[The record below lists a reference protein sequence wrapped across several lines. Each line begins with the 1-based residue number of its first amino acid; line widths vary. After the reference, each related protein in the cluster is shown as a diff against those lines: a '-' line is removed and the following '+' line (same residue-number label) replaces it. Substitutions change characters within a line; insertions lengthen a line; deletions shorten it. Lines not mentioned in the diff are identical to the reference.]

1 MRKSQLVFLVSLGV
15 IWEWVIIPIFFFLF
29 LPKGKYFS
37 FIFPHNHIID
47 LTLGILF
54 LLPGILFTLASFVA
68 LHRRGTMLP
77 QFPPEYLIINGVYQY
92 CRNPMY
98 LGYSFLFVGSAFL
111 LKDISFL
118 FISLGVIV
126 FIFIYAKI
134 YEEKELVLRFG
145 ERYLDYKKNVP
156 FIFPLK
162 SFYIKNLKRKTG
174 LYHFFVFSMVLFF
187 FQSIFTLKTIFLM
200 ISHSDIPS
208 IIQIVLHY

>member
-1 MRKSQLVFLVSLGV
+1 MKKSQLFFLVSLGI
-15 IWEWVIIPIFFFLF
+15 IWEWIIIPIFFFLF

-37 FIFPHNHIID
+37 FIFPHNHVID
-47 LTLGILF
+47 LILGIIF
-54 LLPGILFTLASFVA
+54 LLPGVLFTISSFVS

-77 QFPPEYLIINGVYQY
+77 QFPPEHLIINGVYQY

-126 FIFIYAKI
+126 FIFVYAKI
-134 YEEKELVLRFG
+134 YEEKELALRFG
-145 ERYLDYKKNVP
+145 ETYLNYKKNVP
-156 FIFPLK
+156 FIFPFK
-162 SFYIKNLKRKTG
+162 PIHIRNLKRKTM
-174 LYHFFVFSMVLFF
+174 LYHFFVFSLTLFL

-200 ISHSDIPS
+200 ISHSDIPTM
-208 IIQIVLHY
+208 IQIVLH